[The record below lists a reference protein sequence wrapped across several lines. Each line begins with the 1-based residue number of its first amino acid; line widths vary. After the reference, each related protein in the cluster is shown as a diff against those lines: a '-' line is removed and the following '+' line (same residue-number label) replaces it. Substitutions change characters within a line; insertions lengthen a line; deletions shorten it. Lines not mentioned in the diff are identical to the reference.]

1 MHPHHVG
8 LGDHGTSRNP
18 MFVSYN
24 VPRSRVCTHTCTHTL
39 QIFVLSFHALFVPLL
54 HVLHS
59 LLLPDCVLDL
69 LGSGKLVTVLMGRNV
84 LEGKGCVSLPYVP
97 RPGPA
102 SGIEL
107 MSMRCCWMK
116 LYLFFRRTQRA
127 LQYLLYKTNKTT
139 PLTSSHGPSQN
150 LFSLS
155 LRLSYF

>member
-1 MHPHHVG
+1 MWDGIPALHPHHVG

-39 QIFVLSFHALFVPLL
+39 QILVLSFHALFVPLL

-84 LEGKGCVSLPYVP
+84 LEGKGCVSLPCVP
-97 RPGPA
+97 RLGPA

-107 MSMRCCWMK
+107 
-116 LYLFFRRTQRA
+116 
-127 LQYLLYKTNKTT
+127 
-139 PLTSSHGPSQN
+139 SQCTVVG
-150 LFSLS
+150 
-155 LRLSYF
+155 